1 MNKVKVFEELLT
13 KFETEEI
20 KNYCEDMINDIPD
33 YIFMI
38 PSSTSL
44 KYHNATQCKTHG
56 QLMHILM
63 FAEIMNYILDLEY
76 VKEKTDSVKR
86 DCLRCTPIFHDAIKC
101 GLNGSQYSLH
111 DHPLIAGK

>member
-13 KFETEEI
+13 KLETEEI

-44 KYHNATQCKTHG
+44 KYHNAT
-56 QLMHILM
+56 
-63 FAEIMNYILDLEY
+63 
-76 VKEKTDSVKR
+76 
-86 DCLRCTPIFHDAIKC
+86 
-101 GLNGSQYSLH
+101 
-111 DHPLIAGK
+111 